1 MDFVSCIKRS
11 LSIFRQYLN
20 DININKGEQIR
31 FYNFWNTQVPR
42 EMWLTRFIEHRGLIQ
57 NYSGKI
63 NFYSVLGYVEWLK
76 YRRRGINIFFSGEN
90 MHADRFSKYHKV
102 CEQNPFNLS
111 IGFESNH
118 LETYIRFP
126 LWILFMFE
134 PESTYEDVKAKV
146 DRLSNVNIGAR
157 TRFCSLVASHDW
169 NGLRGEIIDSLQSI
183 DSVTSGGKFRQ
194 NTDELNIEY
203 KDDKY
208 EFIKQF
214 KFNICPENSNAEG
227 YVTEK
232 IFQSIEAGCIPI
244 YWGSN
249 NNPETDILNQNAILC
264 WKQGENNDKT
274 LSVIQELVADE
285 KKYIDFASQQRL
297 LPNAADI
304 IWSHF
309 HNLEQQLKYLINDK

>member
-1 MDFVSCIKRS
+1 MNFVSGIKKIF
-11 LSIFRQYLN
+11 SIFRQYAKDVEL
-20 DININKGEQIR
+20 NKGEQIR

-63 NFYSVLGYVEWLK
+63 NFYSVLGHIEWMK

-90 MHADRFSKYHKV
+90 MHADRFEKYRKV
-102 CEQNPFNLS
+102 CEQNPFDLS
-111 IGFESNH
+111 IGFESNN
-118 LETYIRFP
+118 LETYVHFP

-134 PESTYEDVKAKV
+134 PESTYEDIKEKV

-157 TRFCSLVASHDW
+157 TKFCSLVASHDW

-183 DSVTSGGKFRQ
+183 DSVSSGGHFRQ
-194 NTDELNIEY
+194 NTNELNIECN
-203 KDDKY
+203 DNKY

-264 WKQGENNDKT
+264 WNQGENNDKT

-297 LPNAADI
+297 LPDATDI

-309 HNLEQQLKYLINDK
+309 LNLEQQLKHLINNK